1 MSGTT
6 HTDAPRTQE
15 RSFADLIRELR
26 NESIVLFRQ
35 EIAMAKTEMSEKAS
49 IVGRNVST
57 LVIGGAV
64 ALLAII
70 FLLLAVTGGLAL
82 MIMATDAELHAI
94 WIAPLIV
101 GTVIAAIATVMIVK
115 AKEALAQTSLVPHQT
130 IETLKEDKQ
139 WVQAKVQ

>member
-1 MSGTT
+1 MPSTT
-6 HTDAPRTQE
+6 HTDAPRSEE

-26 NESIVLFRQ
+26 DESTVLLRQ

-49 IVGRNVST
+49 AVGHNVST
-57 LVIGGAV
+57 LVIGGVV
-64 ALLAII
+64 ALLSII

-82 MIMATDAELHAI
+82 MIMSTDAELHAI

-115 AKEALAQTSLVPHQT
+115 VKAALASTSLVPHQT